1 MLAPG
6 TGAAQ
11 PAFTTQPDS
20 AERTGRPS
28 LESRLRLAWGPSDDP
43 NEFAIGG
50 HMGWFLGN
58 DTLSGDSLLVS
69 QAVTADG
76 RFKFGIVELIGEAFS
91 GKALAGLGGGGIG
104 QNTGAGGV
112 PVRTTG
118 GWGQLNLRP
127 NPAWMFGGGC
137 GIDDPKDA
145 DVAAGGRLKNFVCEG
160 HLEWR
165 PPGPMIFGFEF
176 RRLTTTYTAGDF
188 TANHFNLAAGYR
200 F

>member
-1 MLAPG
+1 MSASPLRIVHVASGREWRGGQRQVFLLAG
-6 TGAAQ
+6 QLARDAGLSQTVI
-11 PAFTTQPDS
+11 TT
-20 AERTGRPS
+20 RGS
-28 LESRLRLAWGPSDDP
+28 LLEERLRA
-43 NEFAIGG
+43 A
-50 HMGWFLGN
+50 
-58 DTLSGDSLLVS
+58 
-69 QAVTADG
+69 
-76 RFKFGIVELIGEAFS
+76 
-91 GKALAGLGGGGIG
+91 
-104 QNTGAGGV
+104 GV
-112 PVRTTG
+112 PVRTKG

-188 TANHFNLAAGYR
+188 RANHFNLAAGYR